1 MKKQILYGMLG
12 FLSLLGFAGVFT
24 EARGFL
30 GFFAFA
36 VDFQYFFLKSDEMLE
51 AQLARSASRAFV
63 VGMLMMAAA
72 VLGTLTL
79 GGFTPQRA
87 LLTGCTVGWAA
98 SVVVYALQFAM
109 PSELHALPGA
119 RELAPL
125 ETVSGVPIFEIAPD
139 ILACAGGVSKVNAAM
154 AAELLPL
161 CLFSSPVRG
170 KRIFI

>member
-36 VDFQYFFLKSDEMLE
+36 VDFQYFFLKSDEM
-51 AQLARSASRAFV
+51 
-63 VGMLMMAAA
+63 MAAA

-98 SVVVYALQFAM
+98 SVVVYALTAAWYGF
-109 PSELHALPGA
+109 
-119 RELAPL
+119 RESWGL
-125 ETVSGVPIFEIAPD
+125 EP
-139 ILACAGGVSKVNAAM
+139 
-154 AAELLPL
+154 
-161 CLFSSPVRG
+161 
-170 KRIFI
+170 

>member
-51 AQLARSASRAFV
+51 AQLARSASRA
-63 VGMLMMAAA
+63 AA

-98 SVVVYALQFAM
+98 SVVVYALTAAWYGF
-109 PSELHALPGA
+109 
-119 RELAPL
+119 RESWGL
-125 ETVSGVPIFEIAPD
+125 EP
-139 ILACAGGVSKVNAAM
+139 
-154 AAELLPL
+154 
-161 CLFSSPVRG
+161 
-170 KRIFI
+170 

>member
-36 VDFQYFFLKSDEMLE
+36 VDFRYFFLKSDEMLE

-98 SVVVYALQFAM
+98 SVVVYALTAAWYGF
-109 PSELHALPGA
+109 
-119 RELAPL
+119 RESWGL
-125 ETVSGVPIFEIAPD
+125 EP
-139 ILACAGGVSKVNAAM
+139 
-154 AAELLPL
+154 
-161 CLFSSPVRG
+161 
-170 KRIFI
+170 

>member
-63 VGMLMMAAA
+63 S
-72 VLGTLTL
+72 
-79 GGFTPQRA
+79 GGVQGFRPERIMSPLRA
-87 LLTGCTVGWAA
+87 L
-98 SVVVYALQFAM
+98 FA
-109 PSELHALPGA
+109 
-119 RELAPL
+119 
-125 ETVSGVPIFEIAPD
+125 
-139 ILACAGGVSKVNAAM
+139 C
-154 AAELLPL
+154 
-161 CLFSSPVRG
+161 
-170 KRIFI
+170 

>member
-36 VDFQYFFLKSDEMLE
+36 GDFQYFFLRSDEMLE
-51 AQLARSASRAFV
+51 AQLTRADSRAT
-63 VGMLMMAAA
+63 

-79 GGFTPQRA
+79 GGFAPQRA

-98 SVVVYALQFAM
+98 SVVVYALTAAWYGF
-109 PSELHALPGA
+109 
-119 RELAPL
+119 RESWGL
-125 ETVSGVPIFEIAPD
+125 EP
-139 ILACAGGVSKVNAAM
+139 
-154 AAELLPL
+154 
-161 CLFSSPVRG
+161 
-170 KRIFI
+170 